1 MSHTES
7 VGAGQPKRPRHG
19 PAAKGLTGW
28 DQLPEPLIRLV
39 VSSLDLEDCLQAAQI
54 SKPWHAGTDR

>member
-19 PAAKGLTGW
+19 PVAKGLTGW
-28 DQLPEPLIRLV
+28 DLLPEPLIRLV
-39 VSSLDLEDCLQAAQI
+39 VSSLDLEDCLQAAQTSRPCHKAI
-54 SKPWHAGTDR
+54 DR